1 MRTFQFRVSSF
12 KDDLSANS
20 RFAAFAIR
28 LLVLTLCLGV
38 FSASTAAQS
47 SGKVMRRTTSS
58 KPAPAPAPAETIISI
73 GDDVP
78 APLAGPTY
86 EYIGSFRVSNG
97 PYWAASPPCYT
108 AREAAAL
115 IFGGQPTDYAI
126 SVSSNTTDPS
136 TITHTAFLDGY
147 GTTMFLS
154 SNPQSEDFKVGTN
167 YQPGSFS
174 ALVHD
179 HNLHGQGS
187 TNYVWRVVGYTPTA
201 VSASNVLISEFRLNG
216 PQGSHDEYV
225 ELYNNSGSQIVVSES
240 AGSGWALRSSD
251 GVTRF
256 IVPAGTIIPARGH
269 YLGYGEPD
277 YSSNRYSLQNYGGT
291 GRAIGNVNYQTDIGP
306 GVGIALFNS
315 TTTFDASTLIDS
327 VGFAG
332 VSNALYFEGTPL
344 SPSGGFTSTNEY
356 AFVRKMFS
364 GAPQDT
370 NDNAADFMVVSTTGA
385 IGVTQVNLGAPGPE
399 ALSSPISNNSQFGV
413 ALLDPLQTSASAPN
427 RARSMATD
435 PANCATFGTMTVRR
449 TFINNTGA
457 AVTRLRF
464 RAVNLT
470 TFPAPSAQ
478 TADLRLRTIGDSN
491 VLITGGSTVLVRGT
505 TLETPPNQPACGGL
519 NSSLNVSSVTTTA
532 PATLRSL
539 PGSKDVSVGLPTT
552 SDVID
557 LDAPLANGASINVQF
572 LFGVQQTGRYRFLVN
587 IEALP

>member
-1 MRTFQFRVSSF
+1 MRTFKFRVSSLT
-12 KDDLSANS
+12 DDLTANS

-28 LLVLTLCLGV
+28 LFVLTLCLGV

-47 SGKVMRRTTSS
+47 SGKDLRRSAVS
-58 KPAPAPAPAETIISI
+58 KPAAAPAPAETTISI

-97 PYWAASPPCYT
+97 AYWFASPPCYT

-136 TITHTAFLDGY
+136 TITHTAYLDGY
-147 GTTMFLS
+147 GSGIYLG
-154 SNPQSEDFKVGTN
+154 SNPQSEDFKVGTT
-167 YQPGSFS
+167 YVSGSFS

-179 HNLHGQGS
+179 HNVHGQGPI
-187 TNYVWRVVGYTPTA
+187 NYVWRVVGYTATA
-201 VSASNVLISEFRLNG
+201 VSVGNVLISEFRFNG
-216 PQGSHDEYV
+216 PQGTQDEYV
-225 ELYNNSGSQIVVSES
+225 ELYNNSASQVVVS
-240 AGSGWALRSSD
+240 GSGWALRSSD

-269 YLGYGEPD
+269 YLAYGEPD

-306 GVGIALFNS
+306 GLGIALFNS
-315 TTTFDASTLIDS
+315 TTTSDASTRIDS
-327 VGFAG
+327 VGFSG
-332 VSNALYFEGTPL
+332 VPNSLYYEGTPL
-344 SPSGGFTSTNEY
+344 SPGGGFTSTNEY

-385 IGVTQVNLGAPGPE
+385 IGVTQVALGAPAPE
-399 ALSSPISNNSQFGV
+399 TLSSPIESNSQFGV

-427 RARSMATD
+427 RVRSMTAD
-435 PANCATFGTMTVRR
+435 PANCSTFGTMTVRR
-449 TFINNTGA
+449 TFVNNTGA

-478 TADLRLRTIGDSN
+478 TADLRARTIGDSN
-491 VLITGGSTVLVRGT
+491 VLVTGGSTVLVRGT

-519 NSSLNVSSVTTTA
+519 NSSLNLSSVTTTA
-532 PATLRSL
+532 PATLGSL
-539 PGSKDVSVGLPTT
+539 PGGKEVSVNLGLPDT

-557 LDAPLANGASINVQF
+557 LNAPLANGASINVQF

-587 IEALP
+587 IEALQ